1 MINYQEF
8 VEMLMK
14 KIEEE
19 TGLRTEF
26 HEDDEKMSQ
35 DGIWVYIS
43 ENKEGIHFL
52 RLLTKESYCKW
63 KQKEATF
70 HDFVREVKQSA
81 INFRNAGAPDKIK
94 QLMYYD
100 LVKERLFIRLINF
113 EKNKAELEDS
123 FYKRIGEIAMVLYEK
138 LADEDEG
145 MENSDNKESNN
156 SMKTEELNENVSSLP
171 DTENRVNNEN
181 LRKKAKKKY
190 KRAKEVKEITKLKT
204 PEDLQKYIK
213 NLEYAAKVGY
223 KKAIYKLGMAYKYDT
238 GVESDFPKAVECFF
252 RVGKLNMEDALYEL
266 ADCYRQGI
274 GLEKSEIKAECL
286 IDILRS
292 RDYTPKSVIDISLCN
307 DGYIEAKEEIE
318 EFYENF
324 SPKTEEERNLE
335 ELIKVW
341 KNK

>member
-145 MENSDNKESNN
+145 IVSCKVPSKYVDGWNLNKEEVFMAALKNTA
-156 SMKTEELNENVSSLP
+156 SMMQPKAYEWVKMIMNLDYEGDDIYDPDYIPAKGITGSCLSTSRKTNGAVGIFYPGVARLFCDKM
-171 DTENRVNNEN
+171 DTNDIYLVFTSVH
-181 LRKKAKKKY
+181 
-190 KRAKEVKEITKLKT
+190 EVMIHNANDIE
-204 PEDLQKYIK
+204 PEDLKLV
-213 NLEYAAKVGY
+213 LEDM
-223 KKAIYKLGMAYKYDT
+223 I
-238 GVESDFPKAVECFF
+238 
-252 RVGKLNMEDALYEL
+252 R
-266 ADCYRQGI
+266 
-274 GLEKSEIKAECL
+274 
-286 IDILRS
+286 
-292 RDYTPKSVIDISLCN
+292 
-307 DGYIEAKEEIE
+307 EEISE
-318 EFYENF
+318 EDVLTHCVYHYNA
-324 SPKTEEERNLE
+324 KTDRIEML
-335 ELIKVW
+335 L
-341 KNK
+341 

>member
-1 MINYQEF
+1 MKDEDRIMINYQEF

-145 MENSDNKESNN
+145 IVSCKVPSKYVDGWKLNKEEVFMAALKNTA
-156 SMKTEELNENVSSLP
+156 SMMPPKAYEWVKMIMNLDYEGDDIYDPDYIPAKGITGSCLSTSRKTNGAVGIFYPGVARLFCDKM
-171 DTENRVNNEN
+171 DTNDIYLVFTSVH
-181 LRKKAKKKY
+181 
-190 KRAKEVKEITKLKT
+190 EVMIHNANDIE
-204 PEDLQKYIK
+204 PEDLKLV
-213 NLEYAAKVGY
+213 LEDM
-223 KKAIYKLGMAYKYDT
+223 I
-238 GVESDFPKAVECFF
+238 
-252 RVGKLNMEDALYEL
+252 R
-266 ADCYRQGI
+266 
-274 GLEKSEIKAECL
+274 
-286 IDILRS
+286 
-292 RDYTPKSVIDISLCN
+292 
-307 DGYIEAKEEIE
+307 EEISE
-318 EFYENF
+318 EDVLTHCVYHYNA
-324 SPKTEEERNLE
+324 KTDRIEML
-335 ELIKVW
+335 L
-341 KNK
+341 

>member
-35 DGIWVYIS
+35 YGIWVYIS

-145 MENSDNKESNN
+145 IVSCKVPSKYVDGWNLNKEEVFMAALKNTA
-156 SMKTEELNENVSSLP
+156 SMMQPKAYEWVKMIMNLDYEGDDIYDPDYIPAKGITGSCLSTSRKTNGAVGIFYPGVARLFCDKM
-171 DTENRVNNEN
+171 DTNDIYLVFTSVH
-181 LRKKAKKKY
+181 
-190 KRAKEVKEITKLKT
+190 EVMIHNANDIE
-204 PEDLQKYIK
+204 PEDLKLV
-213 NLEYAAKVGY
+213 LEDM
-223 KKAIYKLGMAYKYDT
+223 I
-238 GVESDFPKAVECFF
+238 
-252 RVGKLNMEDALYEL
+252 R
-266 ADCYRQGI
+266 
-274 GLEKSEIKAECL
+274 
-286 IDILRS
+286 
-292 RDYTPKSVIDISLCN
+292 
-307 DGYIEAKEEIE
+307 EEISE
-318 EFYENF
+318 EDVLTHCVYHYNA
-324 SPKTEEERNLE
+324 KTDRIEML
-335 ELIKVW
+335 L
-341 KNK
+341 

>member
-1 MINYQEF
+1 MKDEDRIMINYQEF

-145 MENSDNKESNN
+145 IVSCKVPSKYVDGWKLNKEEVFMAALKNTA
-156 SMKTEELNENVSSLP
+156 SMMPPKAYEWVKMIMNLDYEGDDIYDPDYIPVKGITGSCLSTSRKTNGAVGIFYPGVARLFCDKM
-171 DTENRVNNEN
+171 DTNDIYLVFTSVH
-181 LRKKAKKKY
+181 
-190 KRAKEVKEITKLKT
+190 EVMIHNANDIE
-204 PEDLQKYIK
+204 PEDLKLV
-213 NLEYAAKVGY
+213 LEDM
-223 KKAIYKLGMAYKYDT
+223 I
-238 GVESDFPKAVECFF
+238 
-252 RVGKLNMEDALYEL
+252 R
-266 ADCYRQGI
+266 
-274 GLEKSEIKAECL
+274 
-286 IDILRS
+286 
-292 RDYTPKSVIDISLCN
+292 
-307 DGYIEAKEEIE
+307 EEISE
-318 EFYENF
+318 EDVLTHCVYHYNA
-324 SPKTEEERNLE
+324 KTDRIEML
-335 ELIKVW
+335 L
-341 KNK
+341 